1 MGPSPVQQPVV
12 IQTPVQ
18 KARAHIQKKL
28 ESIFLGNVER
38 KFYNRI
44 LTSNILEI
52 DRINDVFKRIFIDLM
67 NGIIRFE
74 SKSMFKQY
82 EMENLKKLF
91 QQRKYNS
98 MIETAYQSMII
109 FNSLNQIKNQLLDF
123 DKFKKFIYNQVSIHL
138 LSL

>member
-1 MGPSPVQQPVV
+1 
-12 IQTPVQ
+12 
-18 KARAHIQKKL
+18 
-28 ESIFLGNVER
+28 
-38 KFYNRI
+38 
-44 LTSNILEI
+44 
-52 DRINDVFKRIFIDLM
+52 M